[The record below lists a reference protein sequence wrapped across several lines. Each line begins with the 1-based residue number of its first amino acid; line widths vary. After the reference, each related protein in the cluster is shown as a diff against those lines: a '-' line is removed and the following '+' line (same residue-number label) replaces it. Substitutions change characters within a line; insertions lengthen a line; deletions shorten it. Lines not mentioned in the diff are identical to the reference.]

1 MNQAWQNIL
10 ENRGARLVDGEPA
23 HFGDPQGELA
33 AAQSGTVVAPLSHF
47 GLIRCGGEDA
57 ASFLHNLFTNDVNH
71 LVDGR
76 AELNGFCSAKG
87 RMLADFLIW
96 RDGHDYFLTLSA
108 DIQPA
113 IQKKLCMYV
122 LRSKVKLADAT
133 DEFVLIGVAGREA
146 AAAVCAVVAG
156 EAPTEPLRMGRF
168 GQGCVIRLD
177 AQRFELA
184 VRSEAAEAVW
194 EKLSA
199 MAKPVGTSA
208 WRWLD
213 IAAGIPHITVA
224 TQEEFVPQMANFELI
239 GGVSFTK
246 GCYPGQEVVAR
257 TKYLGK
263 IKRRMYRIH
272 VPGNACPQAGAD
284 LFSAELPD
292 QSCGKVMNSAAAP
305 GGGCEA
311 LAVLIMA
318 SAEAGEVR
326 LGADDGPK
334 IEFRALPYALE

>member
-1 MNQAWQNIL
+1 MNQTWQNFL
-10 ENRGARLVDGEPA
+10 QSRGARMETGEPA
-23 HFGDPQGELA
+23 HFGDPQGELG
-33 AAQSGTVVAPLSHF
+33 AAQGSTVLAPLAHF
-47 GLIRCGGEDA
+47 GLIHCSGEDA
-57 ASFLHNLFTNDVNH
+57 ANFLHNLFTNDVNH
-71 LVDGR
+71 LQDAR
-76 AELNGFCSAKG
+76 AELNGFCNAKG
-87 RMLADFLIW
+87 RLLADFLMW
-96 RDGHDYFLTLSA
+96 RDRHDYFLQLSA

-113 IQKKLCMYV
+113 IQKKLGMYV
-122 LRSKVKLADAT
+122 LRSRVKLADAG
-133 DEFVLIGVAGREA
+133 DEWVLLGVAGPDAES
-146 AAAVCAVVAG
+146 VVRTVADDVPA
-156 EAPTEPLRMGRF
+156 ESLHAGRF
-168 GQGCVIRLD
+168 RDGSVIRLD
-177 AQRFELA
+177 ARRFELA

-199 MAKPVGTSA
+199 AARPVGTTA

-213 IAAGIPHITVA
+213 IAAGMPRITVA

-272 VPGNACPQAGAD
+272 VPGDACPQAGTD
-284 LFSAELPD
+284 LFGTDLPD
-292 QSCGKVMNSAAAP
+292 QSCGKVVNAAPAP

-318 SAEAGEVR
+318 SAEAGGLR
-326 LGADDGPK
+326 LGAPDGPRL
-334 IEFRALPYALE
+334 EMRPLPYAID